1 MPRGGKRRLL
11 PFLERVGVGRTGS
24 GDCVVISLHLRLFRP
39 TRTREK
45 GGRGGGEGERWKERQ
60 IALEEGTAIS
70 LPAASVG
77 ASRSI
82 QQWEYFAFGSG
93 KVTATGP
100 GR

>member
-1 MPRGGKRRLL
+1 M
-11 PFLERVGVGRTGS
+11 
-24 GDCVVISLHLRLFRP
+24 VISLHLRLFRP

-45 GGRGGGEGERWKERQ
+45 GGRGERGRGGADRVGRRNGDI
-60 IALEEGTAIS
+60 IAGHT
-70 LPAASVG
+70 SVG